1 MVPVRTTSQQER
13 DESPS
18 ERADRN
24 FAEVVQELRVVQ
36 TGVQILFA
44 FLLTLGFLADFPRD
58 DRTFVAVLTVALLCA
73 GGASICFMA
82 PVAFHRRHFRQ
93 GRKDALVWLAH
104 WLALGGLALL
114 VAAMLLSL
122 WIVVAFLWSASAA
135 AALCAGVLVVMLLGW
150 AAGTRWLRRS
160 TADG

>member
-1 MVPVRTTSQQER
+1 MVPVRTTSQEDR

-18 ERADRN
+18 QRADRN
-24 FAEVVQELRVVQ
+24 YAEVVQELRVAQ

-44 FLLTLGFLADFPRD
+44 FLLSLGFLADFPRE
-58 DRTFVAVLTVALLCA
+58 DRTLVTVLTVALLCA

-93 GRKDALVWLAH
+93 GRKDGLVWVAH

-114 VAAMLLSL
+114 VAAMVLSL
-122 WIVVAFLWSASAA
+122 WIVVAFLWVPTTAFAV
-135 AALCAGVLVVMLLGW
+135 CAGVLVLLVVLW
-150 AAGTRWLRRS
+150 AVGTWWLRRS
-160 TADG
+160 GPD